1 MPCPGSLAA
10 LVRRGSCLLCAAAT
24 ALAVGAVPS
33 EAAAAGDAVAASA
46 LKAAFLY
53 NFAKFA
59 DWSQLPPGAPVVLC
73 AVGGDAIVAALVE
86 TVRGQNIGGHTLAV
100 SRPQEDN
107 TWRSCQL
114 LYLAEAE
121 IQRSA
126 SGLNG
131 IRMLPVLTV
140 SDRKGFAAAGGIIEL
155 YLEHGRMRFAIN
167 LDAAERAGVR
177 LSSRLLALA
186 KVIRDTHAQ

>member
-1 MPCPGSLAA
+1 
-10 LVRRGSCLLCAAAT
+10 LCAAAT
-24 ALAVGAVPS
+24 ALAVGAVPP

-46 LKAAFLY
+46 LKAAFVY

-59 DWSQLPPGAPVVLC
+59 DWSQLPSGAPVVLC
-73 AVGGDAIVAALVE
+73 VVGGDAIVAALVE
-86 TVRGQNIGGHTLAV
+86 TVRGRNIGGHTLAV
-100 SRPQEDN
+100 SRPQEDH

-126 SGLNG
+126 SSLNG

-140 SDRKGFAAAGGIIEL
+140 SDGKGFAAAGGIIEL
-155 YLEHGRMRFAIN
+155 YLEDGRMRFAIN